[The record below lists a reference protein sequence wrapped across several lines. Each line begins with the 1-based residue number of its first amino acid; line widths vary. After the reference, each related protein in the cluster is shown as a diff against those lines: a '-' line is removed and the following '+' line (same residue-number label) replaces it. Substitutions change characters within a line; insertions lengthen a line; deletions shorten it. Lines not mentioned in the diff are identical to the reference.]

1 MRETQGRCD
10 VQRRPQGSRALV
22 EWGGPGPQAPA
33 PCSFREPQVSLR
45 GRASQASL
53 RLACVSVMLAHP
65 QVYIK
70 HLLSVKQDHEKE
82 RKADGGGSSHGSRG
96 GLLGSVW
103 GLPNTV

>member
-1 MRETQGRCD
+1 MCECD
-10 VQRRPQGSRALV
+10 
-22 EWGGPGPQAPA
+22 
-33 PCSFREPQVSLR
+33 
-45 GRASQASL
+45 
-53 RLACVSVMLAHP
+53 ACTPTSV
-65 QVYIK
+65 YK